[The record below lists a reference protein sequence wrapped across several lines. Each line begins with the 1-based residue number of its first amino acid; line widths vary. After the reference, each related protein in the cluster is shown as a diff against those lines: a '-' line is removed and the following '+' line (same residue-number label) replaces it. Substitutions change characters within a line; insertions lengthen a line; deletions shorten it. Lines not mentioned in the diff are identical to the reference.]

1 MRPEVVLFDVN
12 ETLSDTSA
20 LAGRFEEVG
29 APGHL
34 AAGWFAQVL
43 RDGFALAATG
53 DNSPFAAVADALLDQ
68 ALEGVTLRRPAAE
81 AKEHLL
87 QAFATIPLHPDVAP
101 GLQALAAAGH
111 RVVALTNGGRS
122 TCATLLGAAGVDGLF
137 EQLLSVEDAPTWKP
151 GPGSYRWAAE
161 RCGVEPAGLMLVAVH
176 PWDVHGAHRAGL
188 ATGWV
193 NRTGRTYPPHF
204 VTPDLEVSSL
214 VDLAERLGRA

>member
-1 MRPEVVLFDVN
+1 MVLFDVN

-34 AAGWFAQVL
+34 AVGWFAQVL
-43 RDGFALAATG
+43 RDGFALTATG
-53 DNSPFAAVADALLDQ
+53 DNALFASVAGSLLDQ
-68 ALEGVTLRRPAAE
+68 VLDGLTLDRPTEE

-87 QAFATIPLHPDVAP
+87 QGFASIPLHPDVVP

-111 RVVALTNGGRS
+111 RLVALTNGGRS

-151 GPGSYRWAAE
+151 GAGSYRWAAE
-161 RCGVEPAGLMLVAVH
+161 RCGVEPSGLMLVAVH

-193 NRTGRTYPPHF
+193 NRAGRAYPPHF
-204 VTPDLEVSSL
+204 AAADLEVTSV
-214 VDLAERLGRA
+214 VDLGKRLG

>member
-1 MRPEVVLFDVN
+1 VVLFDVN

-34 AAGWFAQVL
+34 AATWFAQVL

-53 DNSPFAAVADALLDQ
+53 DNAPFAAVADTLLDQ
-68 ALEGVTLRRPAAE
+68 TLDGVPLDRPAAE

-87 QAFATIPLHPDVAP
+87 QGFATIPLHPDVAP
-101 GLQALAAAGH
+101 GLEALAASG
-111 RVVALTNGGRS
+111 RRLVALTNGGRS
-122 TCATLLGAAGVDGLF
+122 TCATLLAAAGVDGHF
-137 EQLLSVEDAPTWKP
+137 EHLLSVEDAPTWKP
-151 GPGSYRWAAE
+151 GAGAYRWAAE

-193 NRTGRTYPPHF
+193 NRTGRAYPTHF
-204 VTPDLEVSSL
+204 VAPDLEVSSL
-214 VDLAERLGRA
+214 VDLAERLGRT